1 MSLFAVDLKL
11 SLLIDAIGLAAFD
24 LGQVGELVLRRIG
37 DFD

>member
-11 SLLIDAIGLAAFD
+11 SLLVYGIGLAAFD
-24 LGQVGELVLRRIG
+24 LGQVGELVFGRIG